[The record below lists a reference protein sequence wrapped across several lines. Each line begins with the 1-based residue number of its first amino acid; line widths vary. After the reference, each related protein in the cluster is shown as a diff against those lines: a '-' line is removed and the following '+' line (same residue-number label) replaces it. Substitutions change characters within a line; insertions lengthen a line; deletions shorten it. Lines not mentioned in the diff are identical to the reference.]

1 MLRLLL
7 ESNNPEAGANRNDE
21 DGMKLK
27 SHVASVCAIAIAAS
41 AIAAPHASSQPS
53 TKRYIDANG
62 QEVVIVTRPRARSR
76 VVVTRRSFLD
86 AGTEV
91 KPGERKFMDYAD
103 PPGYQPYNVVTNLGG
118 RVGWHRSPLPG
129 PFFPWGP

>member
-1 MLRLLL
+1 
-7 ESNNPEAGANRNDE
+7 
-21 DGMKLK
+21 MKLK
-27 SHVASVCAIAIAAS
+27 DYAAGVCALVIAIS
-41 AIAAPHASSQPS
+41 AIAVSSASSQPR

-62 QEVVIVTRPRARSR
+62 QEVVVVSRPRARSR
-76 VVVTRRSFLD
+76 VVVTRRSYLD

-91 KPGERKFMDYAD
+91 LPGERKFMDYAD
-103 PPGYQPYNVVTNLGG
+103 PPGYQPYNVVTNIGG

>member
-1 MLRLLL
+1 
-7 ESNNPEAGANRNDE
+7 
-21 DGMKLK
+21 MKLK
-27 SHVASVCAIAIAAS
+27 SHMAGVCAIAIAAS
-41 AIAAPHASSQPS
+41 AIVAPPASSQPS

-62 QEVVIVTRPRARSR
+62 QEVVVVTRPRARSR

>member
-1 MLRLLL
+1 
-7 ESNNPEAGANRNDE
+7 
-21 DGMKLK
+21 MKLK
-27 SHVASVCAIAIAAS
+27 SYAAGICAMVVAIS
-41 AIAAPHASSQPS
+41 AIAVSPASSQTR

-62 QEVVIVTRPRARSR
+62 QEVVVVSRPRARSR
-76 VVVTRRSFLD
+76 VVVTRRSYLD

-91 KPGERKFMDYAD
+91 KPGERHFMDYAD
-103 PPGYQPYNVVTNLGG
+103 PPGYQPYNVVTNIGG